1 MSLAV
6 HLIIALKSNEEFF
19 FRLTSFVGELEYEF
33 IFYVKNVKNNIG
45 EKGSSCRTSVEI
57 NKHVD

>member
-1 MSLAV
+1 M
-6 HLIIALKSNEEFF
+6 KNFF

-33 IFYVKNVKNNIG
+33 IFYVKYVENNIG
-45 EKGSSCRTSVEI
+45 EKSSSCRTSVEI